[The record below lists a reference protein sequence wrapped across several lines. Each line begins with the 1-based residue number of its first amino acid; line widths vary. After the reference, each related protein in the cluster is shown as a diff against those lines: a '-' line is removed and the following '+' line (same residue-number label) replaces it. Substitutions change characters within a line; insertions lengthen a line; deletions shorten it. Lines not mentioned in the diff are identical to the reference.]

1 MRLSTTVS
9 QSGEGGG
16 EREKKRRRK
25 SGWDASNIFQRPY
38 LARYTSYI
46 NYILVVVLAKTR
58 LLADNELIA
67 EYCIVIFASRCS
79 LLFLFRGLILK
90 IGFCG
95 LLREFERNWKGKL
108 EDGNEDAVDLRLVL
122 MNSV

>member
-1 MRLSTTVS
+1 MK
-9 QSGEGGG
+9 GEGRERKKEDEKAGG
-16 EREKKRRRK
+16 TRL
-25 SGWDASNIFQRPY
+25 IFFNDRIWRDTP
-38 LARYTSYI
+38 RI